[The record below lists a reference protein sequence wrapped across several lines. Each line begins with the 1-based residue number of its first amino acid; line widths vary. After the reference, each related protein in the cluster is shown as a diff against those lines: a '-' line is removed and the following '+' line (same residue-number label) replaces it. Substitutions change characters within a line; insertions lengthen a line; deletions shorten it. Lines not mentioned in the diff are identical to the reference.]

1 MKYVID
7 GLNPNEIIKNYV
19 EKGDKLYVYFL
30 DNNKPLILDNTPV
43 LRKKIDNIL
52 LNQIERYTSK
62 VGTPLE
68 VATLKKEL
76 APVKRNVIIFGII
89 SNLLSALF
97 LAKGISAVGTDLLG
111 LGFPIVLQTICLV
124 MTTYFGISLKKEY
137 QKIDDKAKNYY
148 YLQGYETF
156 SNTKQI
162 DLVNSV
168 SKKKVS
174 DMAIT
179 PNNLDNY
186 SKEELERIKDILTKL
201 DVIEESR
208 YVDRPKTRKRS
219 I

>member
-30 DNNKPLILDNTPV
+30 DNNKPLILDNTPE

-62 VGTPLE
+62 IGTTLE
-68 VATLKKEL
+68 VTTAKKEL
-76 APVKRNVIIFGII
+76 RPVKRNVIIFGIV

-97 LAKGISAVGTDLLG
+97 LAKGISAVGADLLG
-111 LGFPIVLQTICLV
+111 LGFPIVLQTICLT
-124 MTTYFGISLKKEY
+124 MTMYFGVSLKNEY
-137 QKIDDKAKNYY
+137 QKIEDKAKNYY
-148 YLQGYETF
+148 YLQEYETF